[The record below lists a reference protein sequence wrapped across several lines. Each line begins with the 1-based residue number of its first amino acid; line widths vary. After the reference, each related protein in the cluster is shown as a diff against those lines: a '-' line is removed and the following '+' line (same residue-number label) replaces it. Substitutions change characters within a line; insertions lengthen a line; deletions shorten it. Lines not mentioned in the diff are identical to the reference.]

1 MKRIGERITEAR
13 KSMGWGVS
21 QLAKAMGVTRQTVHK
36 WESGE
41 ITSPRPDQLFKL
53 ARKLNRDPEWLITGK
68 EAPQASSEE
77 QHLLLNHFSRL
88 DPTLRES
95 ILTLIRAL
103 PPRD

>member
-1 MKRIGERITEAR
+1 MDRVGERIKEAR
-13 KSMGWGVS
+13 ESLGWGPT
-21 QLAKAMGVTRQTVHK
+21 QLAEAAGVSRQTIYK

-68 EAPQASSEE
+68 EAPRASSDE
-77 QHLLLNHFSRL
+77 QHLLLTHFSRL
-88 DPTLRES
+88 DPSLRAS